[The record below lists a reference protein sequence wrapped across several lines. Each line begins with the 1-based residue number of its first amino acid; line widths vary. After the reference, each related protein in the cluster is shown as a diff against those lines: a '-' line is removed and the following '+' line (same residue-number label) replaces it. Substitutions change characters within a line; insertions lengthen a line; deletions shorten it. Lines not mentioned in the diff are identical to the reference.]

1 MMIKKLA
8 VKNFKSIKDVALD
21 CRRINVFIG
30 EPNVG
35 KSNLLEALGLFSLPY
50 FGDGTAFSRLIRFE
64 NFANVFRDADVGSPV
79 SVTAEDERKARHDF
93 SIAMENGHY
102 NGVYKIEPVASEAP
116 VVLRFTANADSITT
130 WSPTTGRYPVRYYR
144 FEPRGVFDKKDGD
157 FLAPFSGANLL
168 FLMQTNPE
176 LHALADGLFQS
187 RGFRLVLRPHENKI
201 EVQNAGEGRIVQ
213 FPYSSVSDTLKRY
226 IFHLAALRTN
236 RDAVLIFEE
245 PESHAFPF
253 YTKQLAEE
261 MALDARGNQFF
272 VSTHNPYFLLPLVY
286 KAPRE
291 ELAVFLTSMS
301 GHETRVVRLDDAQM
315 RKLAELDADVFF
327 NFDRFLGSGER

>member
-1 MMIKKLA
+1 MIQSLA
-8 VKNFKSIKDVALD
+8 VRNFKSIKDVSLD

-35 KSNLLEALGLFSLPY
+35 KSNLLEALALFSLPY
-50 FGDGTAFSRLIRFE
+50 FGDKTAFSSLIRFE
-64 NFANVFRDADVGSPV
+64 NFANVFRDADISSPI
-79 SVTAEDERKARHDF
+79 SVTAEDDGQRRHEF
-93 SIAMENGHY
+93 SMTMEFGHY
-102 NGVYKIEPVASEAP
+102 NGAYNISSAGSEALKP
-116 VVLRFTANADSITT
+116 LRFTANAEAITG
-130 WSPTTGRYPVRYYR
+130 WGPTTGRYPVRYYR
-144 FEPRGVFDKKDGD
+144 FNPRAVFNKNEGD
-157 FLAPFSGANLL
+157 FLAPSDGANLL
-168 FLMQTNPE
+168 FLLQTNPE
-176 LHALADGLFQS
+176 LYALVDGLFRS
-187 RGFRLVLRPHENKI
+187 RDYRLVLRAHENKI
-201 EVQNAGEGRIVQ
+201 EVQNAGEGRLVQ

-261 MALDARGNQFF
+261 IALDARGNQFF
-272 VSTHNPYFLLPLVY
+272 VSTHNPYFLLPLVH
-286 KAPRE
+286 KAPQE

-301 GHETRVVRLDDAQM
+301 GHETRVARLDDAQM